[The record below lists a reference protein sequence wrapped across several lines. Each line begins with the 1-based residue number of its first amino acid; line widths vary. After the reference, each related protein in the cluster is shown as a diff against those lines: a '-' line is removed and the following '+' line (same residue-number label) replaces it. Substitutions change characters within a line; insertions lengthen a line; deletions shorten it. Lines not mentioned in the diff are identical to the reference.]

1 MDVFDGY
8 YNGERILQGNPNS
21 GRPIKKKPTNIRNIV
36 YELIESQ
43 VEPVIP
49 LPKIHAIHEEDEEL
63 AKKIEDVLL
72 QEVLRLRLEEMNDLQ
87 ERTVPVQGGT
97 YWHVEWNSHA
107 GYHCTI
113 GDIEVSDRHPKQV
126 IPQPGVFDIKD
137 MEYIFVLLSQP
148 KSFLEKKYNVE
159 LKTESESDPEIKGTD
174 KDAETLE
181 DLVTQNIV
189 YYKNDGGIGMFS
201 WANDVILEDLDDYQS
216 RTLER
221 CTKCGRVKD
230 GDTCIC
236 GNKKFKKTTED
247 YEELE
252 NDIPTMN
259 GMIPSSE
266 MVGEEMLTNPDGSP
280 QYDLLTGAPIVMP
293 VMQKTRIPYYKPNE
307 FPVILRR
314 NVRKFGSL
322 LGASD
327 VDVIK
332 DQQDAVSKLGTK
344 IMEKLINGGS
354 FITLPMGVNIET
366 SDREF
371 KIVRLRNPADKN
383 LIGVVNV
390 QADTSRDMQTVAM
403 EYDWAKST
411 LGIND
416 SFQGKYDSSAVSGTA
431 KQFQASQTAGRLESK
446 RVMKRNAYKALYEMM
461 FKFLLAYADE
471 PIPIST
477 QNSDG
482 SISYSHFSR
491 YDFLKKDA
499 AGEWYW
505 NDEFI
510 FDVDNSI
517 TKYSGRELIWSQIA
531 QNYQA
536 GAFGPIGSIEAGL
549 ALWTLYAKN
558 DYPGAEEMLG
568 IMKER
573 MEQQNALSQMQLG
586 MQGPEG
592 TVPDGAGAPLPM

>member
-1 MDVFDGY
+1 MDIYDGY
-8 YNGERILQGNPNS
+8 YNGDRIMKTNPNT
-21 GRPIKKKPTNIRNIV
+21 GKPIKKKPTNIRNIV

-43 VEPVIP
+43 VESAIP
-49 LPKIHAIHEEDEEL
+49 MPKVHAIHEEDEPL
-63 AKKIEDVLL
+63 AKRIEDVLI

-107 GYHCTI
+107 GYHCTM
-113 GDIEVSDRHPKQV
+113 GDVEVSDRHPKQV
-126 IPQPGVFDIKD
+126 IPQPGVFDIDD

-148 KSFLEKKYNVE
+148 KSFLEEKYGVE
-159 LKTESESDPEIKGTD
+159 IPTDTETDPEIKSTD
-174 KDAETLE
+174 NDADALE

-189 YYKNDGGIGMFS
+189 YYKNDGGIGMYS
-201 WANDVILEDLDDYQS
+201 WVNDTELEDLDDYQS

-230 GDTCIC
+230 GGVCIC

-247 YEELE
+247 YEELDM
-252 NDIPTMN
+252 DIPTMN
-259 GMIPSSE
+259 GYIPSAE
-266 MVGEEMLTNPDGSP
+266 VIGEEPVMNPDGSP
-280 QYDLLTGAPIVMP
+280 QIDMMSGQLVTMPI
-293 VMQKTRIPYYKPNE
+293 MQKTKLPYYKPNKY
-307 FPVILRR
+307 PIVLRR

-322 LGASD
+322 LGTSD
-327 VDVIK
+327 VDIIS
-332 DQQDAVSKLGTK
+332 DQQDAVSKLGSK

-354 FITLPMGVNIET
+354 FVTLPMGVNIET

-371 KIVRLRNPADKN
+371 KIVRMRNPADKN
-383 LIGVVNV
+383 LIGVVTV
-390 QADTSRDMQTVAM
+390 QPDTSRDMQTVAM

-416 SFQGKYDSSAVSGTA
+416 SFQGKYDASAVSGTA
-431 KQFQASQTAGRLESK
+431 KQFQASQAAGRLESK

-471 PIPIST
+471 PVPVT
-477 QNSDG
+477 TKNPDG
-482 SISYSHFSR
+482 SVSYSHFSR

-505 NDEFI
+505 DDEFI
-510 FDVDNSI
+510 FDVDNSL
-517 TKYSGRELIWSQIA
+517 TKYSSRELVWNQIA

-536 GAFGPIGSIEAGL
+536 GAFGQIGSPEANV
-549 ALWTLYAKN
+549 ALWTLYAEN
-558 DYPGAEEMLG
+558 DYPGADEILEVMKQRMEEQQIAMQQMQAGMLG
-568 IMKER
+568 GE
-573 MEQQNALSQMQLG
+573 NG
-586 MQGPEG
+586 
-592 TVPDGAGAPLPM
+592 VPVGQ

>member
-1 MDVFDGY
+1 MEVFDGY
-8 YNGERILQGNPNS
+8 YNGDRILQSNPNS
-21 GRPIKKKPTNIRNIV
+21 GRPVKKKPTNIRNIV

-49 LPKIHAIHEEDEEL
+49 MPRIHAIHEEDEYL
-63 AKKIEDVLL
+63 ASKIEDVLT
-72 QEVLRLRLEEMNDLQ
+72 QEILRLRLEEMNDLQ

-126 IPQPGVFDIKD
+126 IPQPGVFDIED

-148 KSFLEKKYNVE
+148 KSFLEKKYGVE
-159 LKTESESDPEIKGTD
+159 LKTESESDPEIKG
-174 KDAETLE
+174 KDGEALE

-189 YYKNDGGIGMFS
+189 YYKNENGIGMYS
-201 WANDVILEDLDDYQS
+201 WVNDTELEDLDDYQS
-216 RTLER
+216 RSLER

-236 GNKKFKKTTED
+236 GSKKFKKTTEE

-252 NDIPTMN
+252 SDIETSN
-259 GMIPSSE
+259 GIIPSSE
-266 MVGEEMLTNPDGSP
+266 VVGEEYALNPDGTP
-280 QYDLLTGAPIVMP
+280 QFDLISGEPIMMP
-293 VMQKTRIPYYKPNE
+293 ILQKTKLPYYKPNKY
-307 FPVILRR
+307 PVILRR
-314 NVRKFGSL
+314 NIRKHGSL

-327 VDVIK
+327 VDIIK
-332 DQQDAVSKLGTK
+332 DQQDAVSKLGSK

-354 FITLPMGVNIET
+354 FVTLPMGVNVET
-366 SDREF
+366 SDREY
-371 KIVRLRNPADKN
+371 KVVRLRNPADKN

-390 QADTSRDMQTVAM
+390 QPDTSRDMQTVAM

-471 PIPIST
+471 PIPISKM
-477 QNSDG
+477 NSDG
-482 SISYSHFSR
+482 SMSFSHFSR

-510 FDVDNSI
+510 FDVDNSL
-517 TKYSGRELIWSQIA
+517 TKYSSRELIWNQIA

-558 DYPGAEEMLG
+558 DYPGADEMLET
-568 IMKER
+568 MKER
-573 MEQQNALSQMQLG
+573 MEQQYAMSQMPTG
-586 MQGPEG
+586 MPGNQIP
-592 TVPDGAGAPLPM
+592 V